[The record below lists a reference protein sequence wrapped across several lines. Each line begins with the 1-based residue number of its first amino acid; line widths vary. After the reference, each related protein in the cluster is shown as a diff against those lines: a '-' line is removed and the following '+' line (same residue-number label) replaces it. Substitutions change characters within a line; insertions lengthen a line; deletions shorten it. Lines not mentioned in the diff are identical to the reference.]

1 MNIRKGAIFSLKMT
15 INYNISICCRWA
27 DLSSSLTWP
36 AWLSA
41 LHLGPAPSYVAPAFF
56 RIGYQSS
63 SLSLLWQSYRE
74 NIRNNFSPEGFCWRP
89 SIASKTFTTI
99 VADQPTALPG
109 LEKLHVFM
117 TSFKMPS
124 VFETLT
130 ILMMLLRFS
139 WLLYNC
145 HQFSRPGQF
154 SWSLWP
160 VRHSACWRFPEVSI
174 WNFILTTFVLWK
186 LPKSQVLC

>member
-1 MNIRKGAIFSLKMT
+1 MSIRRGPTFSLKMT
-15 INYNISICCRWA
+15 INYNKSICHRWA

-36 AWLSA
+36 AWLSS
-41 LHLGPAPSYVAPAFF
+41 LHLGPGPSSVAPAFF

-99 VADQPTALPG
+99 VADQLTALPG
-109 LEKLHVFM
+109 FGEM
-117 TSFKMPS
+117 Q
-124 VFETLT
+124 
-130 ILMMLLRFS
+130 ILLRFS
-139 WLLYNC
+139 WLHLKC

-154 SWSLWP
+154 SWSLWS
-160 VRHSACWRFPEVSI
+160 VRHSACWRFPEVRSGI
-174 WNFILTTFVLWK
+174 SFWQLLFCKVT
-186 LPKSQVLC
+186 